1 MDAEKIGKAAELSL
15 YIALGFFLFYRLA
28 HMAVVEYKL
37 RQNNKAPVNTCGAV
51 AYFKHPEQALVN
63 AGRTSGDVHFITFHT
78 DSGEI
83 VKLYMNPQQFYS
95 IPEGSRGTLT
105 WQGERFW
112 KFVKE
117 E

>member
-1 MDAEKIGKAAELSL
+1 MDAEKIGKVVELLL
-15 YIALGFFLFYRLA
+15 YIALCFFLFYRLA

-37 RQNNKAPVNTCGAV
+37 RQNNKAPVSTSGAI

-83 VKLYMNPQQFYS
+83 VKLSMNPRQFYS
-95 IPEGSRGTLT
+95 ISEGSRGILT

-112 KFVKE
+112 KFEQEV
-117 E
+117 

>member
-1 MDAEKIGKAAELSL
+1 MDVEKIKKIVELSL
-15 YIALGFFLFYRLA
+15 YAALGFFLLYKLA
-28 HMAVVEYKL
+28 HLAVVEYKL
-37 RQNNKAPVNTCGAV
+37 RQNNNAPVSTCGAV

-83 VKLYMNPQQFYS
+83 VKLPLNPQQFYA
-95 IPEGSRGTLT
+95 IPEGSRGILT

-112 KFVKE
+112 KFEKE

>member
-1 MDAEKIGKAAELSL
+1 MDTEKIKKIVELSL

-37 RQNNKAPVNTCGAV
+37 RQNNKAPVSTSGAI

-78 DSGEI
+78 DSGDI
-83 VKLYMNPQQFYS
+83 IKLYMNPRQFYA
-95 IPEGSRGTLT
+95 IPEGSRGILT

-112 KFVKE
+112 KFEQEV
-117 E
+117 

>member
-1 MDAEKIGKAAELSL
+1 MDADKIGSYVQVLL
-15 YIALGFFLFYRLA
+15 YIALGFFLLYRLA
-28 HMAVVEYKL
+28 HLVVVEYHL
-37 RQNNKAPVNTCGAV
+37 RKNNSSSVNTCGAV
-51 AYFKHPEQALVN
+51 AYLKHAEQALVN

-95 IPEGSRGTLT
+95 IPEGSHGMLT
-105 WQGERFW
+105 WQGKRFW
-112 KFVKE
+112 KFEKE

>member
-1 MDAEKIGKAAELSL
+1 MDADQLGNILKILL
-15 YIALGFFLFYRLA
+15 YASVGVYGAYWLLHFIVLEYRNW
-28 HMAVVEYKL
+28 KNG
-37 RQNNKAPVNTCGAV
+37 QAPVNTCGAT
-51 AYFKHPEQALVN
+51 AYIKHSETALVN

-78 DSGEI
+78 DDGEA

-112 KFVKE
+112 KFTKE